1 MVRHWYLFVVYH
13 SVYHFPP
20 ESLGPKV
27 LGAAGSALQ
36 EQYIKE
42 PVEKEQLFDAIHTMP
57 AVRDKA
63 RCLGAE
69 QISIHWWDDK
79 PWCKPWE
86 TMIKH
91 WGSTMTLDTSIFL
104 LLFFKEET

>member
-1 MVRHWYLFVVYH
+1 MVKHWYLFVVYH

-69 QISIHWWDDK
+69 QISIH
-79 PWCKPWE
+79 
-86 TMIKH
+86 
-91 WGSTMTLDTSIFL
+91 
-104 LLFFKEET
+104 